1 MLSFAG
7 PEAGAAPTLLLSPTT
22 HTPGACSTA
31 LVQGSWAASA
41 RGASDWD
48 AVLEPG
54 APEGVPW
61 VRAAAPAAGCGTP
74 VAGEGDAVRPC
85 RGLPVHGRLLIQR
98 GSFLIPGR
106 APVVIGIGVVTTC
119 RWVGG
124 RGGVRGGWLGSS
136 VPAVDGRA
144 AGHWPPGGGGGGD
157 FRGTAPGRGSSRG
170 NDGGCRGRAGGNGG
184 TARAGSRGV
193 GPSGAG
199 RVLRIPAKRR
209 AGDGRGCRSMR
220 SGCCPRRG
228 PGRRRSQP
236 PGNVS

>member
-74 VAGEGDAVRPC
+74 VAGEGDAVRP
-85 RGLPVHGRLLIQR
+85 
-98 GSFLIPGR
+98 SGR
-106 APVVIGIGVVTTC
+106 AEGSQSMG
-119 RWVGG
+119 
-124 RGGVRGGWLGSS
+124 GSS
-136 VPAVDGRA
+136 SS
-144 AGHWPPGGGGGGD
+144 GG
-157 FRGTAPGRGSSRG
+157 ASSSRG
-170 NDGGCRGRAGGNGG
+170 
-184 TARAGSRGV
+184 
-193 GPSGAG
+193 GPQS
-199 RVLRIPAKRR
+199 
-209 AGDGRGCRSMR
+209 S
-220 SGCCPRRG
+220 SE
-228 PGRRRSQP
+228 
-236 PGNVS
+236 